1 MADLLATSARFIDN
15 DIYEGAGLINR
26 PTTELSEVADGI
38 ALVEAF
44 SHVVAFRTGD
54 GLVLFDTSLEAF
66 GGGVLKSL
74 RKWSDEPV
82 AHICYTHGHADHVG
96 GTGAFVCEACERNR
110 PRPQII
116 GHENVSPRFRR
127 YELTNG
133 YNFTINARQFAPAQ
147 ELRMGMSEGNKDG
160 TPPLPRRFGPD
171 PWVNPDI
178 TFRDSMEFR
187 SGDLRFE
194 LRHAIGETD
203 DHLWAWVPEHK
214 AICSGDFV
222 TWVFPN
228 AGNPQKVQRFP
239 LEWARALR
247 EMAAK
252 EPELLL
258 PAHGLPIAGKERI
271 ATVLDT
277 IASALE
283 FLVSRSLEMM
293 NAGARLDD
301 LIHGVKLPSHF
312 MNKPYMKPVYD
323 EPEFII
329 HNIWRLYGGWYDG
342 NPSRLKPAPDAV
354 LAAEM
359 AQLAGG
365 VARLSARAEELAAT
379 GREEDMRLA
388 CHLVEMAALAEPD
401 NRDVHM
407 ARANVYGARR
417 KAELSLMSK
426 GIFGWAERES
436 AAKAGKN
443 EPV

>member
-160 TPPLPRRFGPD
+160 TPPLPPRFGPD

>member
-1 MADLLATSARFIDN
+1 MADLLALSARYIDN
-15 DIYEGAGLINR
+15 DIYEGAGLVNR
-26 PTTELSEVADGI
+26 PTTELSEVAPGI
-38 ALVEAF
+38 ALIEAF

-66 GGGVLKSL
+66 AGGVLKSL
-74 RKWSDEPV
+74 RGWTDEAV
-82 AHICYTHGHADHVG
+82 SHVCYTHGHADHVG
-96 GTGAFVCEACERNR
+96 GTGAILCEACEKNR
-110 PRPQII
+110 ARPQII

-127 YELTNG
+127 YEQTNG
-133 YNFTINARQFAPAQ
+133 YNFTINARQFAPAT
-147 ELRMGMSEGNKDG
+147 ELRMGAGEGNKSG
-160 TPPLPRRFGPD
+160 KPAARRFGPD
-171 PWVNPDI
+171 PWVEPDT
-178 TFRDSMEFR
+178 TFRDRMEFR
-187 SGDLRFE
+187 AGDTRFE

-228 AGNPQKVQRFP
+228 AGNPQKVQRYP

-247 EMAAK
+247 EMAAM

-258 PAHGLPIAGKERI
+258 PAHGLPIAGKARI
-271 ATVLDT
+271 AGVLDT

-283 FLVSRSLEMM
+283 FLVSRSLDMM

-312 MNKPYMKPVYD
+312 MDKPYLKPVYD
-323 EPEFII
+323 EPEFIV

-342 NPSRLKPAPDAV
+342 NPSRLKPAPDAA
-354 LAAEM
+354 LAAEI
-359 AQLAGG
+359 AALAGG
-365 VARLSARAEELAAT
+365 VAKLVARAEALAAT

-388 CHLVEMAALAEPD
+388 CHLAEAATLAEPD
-401 NRDVHM
+401 NREAHQT
-407 ARANVYGARR
+407 RANVYGARR

-436 AAKAGKN
+436 AQKAGKN
-443 EPV
+443 SA

>member
-365 VARLSARAEELAAT
+365 VTRLSARAEELAAT
-379 GREEDMRLA
+379 GREGDMRLA

>member
-171 PWVNPDI
+171 PWVNPDV

-379 GREEDMRLA
+379 GREGDMRLA

>member
-1 MADLLATSARFIDN
+1 M
-15 DIYEGAGLINR
+15 
-26 PTTELSEVADGI
+26 
-38 ALVEAF
+38 
-44 SHVVAFRTGD
+44 
-54 GLVLFDTSLEAF
+54 
-66 GGGVLKSL
+66 KSL

-82 AHICYTHGHADHVG
+82 AHVCYTHGHADHVG
-96 GTGAFVCEACERNR
+96 GTGAILCEACEKGHPR
-110 PRPQII
+110 PRIT

-133 YNFTINARQFAPAQ
+133 YNFTINARQFAPAT
-147 ELRMGMSEGNKDG
+147 ELRIGGEGNKDG
-160 TPPLPRRFGPD
+160 RPPVRRFGPD
-171 PWVNPDI
+171 PWVDPDV
-178 TFRDSMEFR
+178 TFRDAMEFR

-239 LEWARALR
+239 LEWAKALR

-258 PAHGLPIAGKERI
+258 PAHGLPIAGKDRI
-271 ATVLDT
+271 AGVLDT

-283 FLVSRSLEMM
+283 FLVSRSLDMM
-293 NAGARLDD
+293 NGGARLDD
-301 LIHGVKLPSHF
+301 LIHGVKLPAHY
-312 MNKPYMKPVYD
+312 MDKPYLKPVYD

-354 LAAEM
+354 VAAEI
-359 AQLAGG
+359 ARLAGG
-365 VARLSARAEELAAT
+365 VAKLCQRAEELAAT
-379 GREEDMRLA
+379 AKEEDMRLA
-388 CHLVEMAALAEPD
+388 CHLVEAAALAEPE
-401 NRDVHM
+401 NRDAHM

-417 KAELSLMSK
+417 RAELSLMSK

-436 AAKAGKN
+436 AQKAGRN
-443 EPV
+443 DA

>member
-1 MADLLATSARFIDN
+1 MADLLALSARYIDN
-15 DIYEGAGLINR
+15 DIYEGAGLVNR
-26 PTTELSEVADGI
+26 PTTELSEVAPGI
-38 ALVEAF
+38 AMIEAF

-54 GLVLFDTSLEAF
+54 GIVLFDTSLEAF
-66 GGGVLKSL
+66 AGGVMKSL
-74 RKWSDEPV
+74 RGWTDEPV
-82 AHICYTHGHADHVG
+82 SHVCYTHGHADHVG
-96 GTGAFVCEACERNR
+96 GTGAILCEACDRNR
-110 PRPQII
+110 PRPQVI

-133 YNFTINARQFAPAQ
+133 YNFTINARQFAPAT
-147 ELRMGMSEGNKDG
+147 ELRMGSGGPGGK
-160 TPPLPRRFGPD
+160 PAARRFGPD
-171 PWVNPDI
+171 PWVQPDT
-178 TFRDSMEFR
+178 TFRDRMEFR
-187 SGDLRFE
+187 AGDTRFE

-247 EMAAK
+247 EMAAM

-258 PAHGLPIAGKERI
+258 PAHGLPIAGKARI
-271 ATVLDT
+271 AGVLDT

-283 FLVSRSLEMM
+283 ILVTRSLEMM

-301 LIHGVKLPSHF
+301 LIHGIKLPQSF
-312 MNKPYMKPVYD
+312 MDKPYLKPVYD

-342 NPSRLKPAPDAV
+342 NPSRLKPAPDAA
-354 LAAEM
+354 LASEIA
-359 AQLAGG
+359 ALAGG
-365 VARLSARAEELAAT
+365 VAKLVARAETLAAS

-388 CHLVEMAALAEPD
+388 CHLVEAAALAEPE
-401 NRDVHM
+401 NRDAHM

-436 AAKAGKN
+436 AQKAGKN
-443 EPV
+443 EV

>member
-96 GTGAFVCEACERNR
+96 GTRAFVCEACERNR

>member
-277 IASALE
+277 IATALE

-379 GREEDMRLA
+379 GREGDMRLA

>member
-1 MADLLATSARFIDN
+1 MADLLALSARYIDN
-15 DIYEGAGLINR
+15 DIYEGAGLVNR
-26 PTTELSEVADGI
+26 PTTELSEVAPGI
-38 ALVEAF
+38 AMIEAF

-66 GGGVLKSL
+66 AGGVMKSL
-74 RKWSDEPV
+74 RGWTDEPV
-82 AHICYTHGHADHVG
+82 SHVCYTHGHADHVG
-96 GTGAFVCEACERNR
+96 GTGAILCEACDRNR
-110 PRPQII
+110 PRPQVI

-133 YNFTINARQFAPAQ
+133 YNFTINARQFAPAT
-147 ELRMGMSEGNKDG
+147 ELRMGAGADNATGK
-160 TPPLPRRFGPD
+160 PPVRRFGPD
-171 PWVNPDI
+171 PWVEPDT
-178 TFRDSMEFR
+178 TFRDRMEFR
-187 SGDLRFE
+187 AGDTRFE

-247 EMAAK
+247 EMAAM

-258 PAHGLPIAGKERI
+258 PAHGLPIAGKTRI
-271 ATVLDT
+271 AGVLDT

-301 LIHGVKLPSHF
+301 LIHGVKLPRSF
-312 MNKPYMKPVYD
+312 MDKPYLKPVYD

-342 NPSRLKPAPDAV
+342 NPSRLKPAPDAA
-354 LAAEM
+354 LASEIA
-359 AQLAGG
+359 ALAGG
-365 VARLSARAEELAAT
+365 VAKLVARAEALAAS

-388 CHLVEMAALAEPD
+388 CHLAEAATLAEPE
-401 NRDVHM
+401 NREAHM

-436 AAKAGKN
+436 AQKAGKN
-443 EPV
+443 DT